1 MGVGKNI
8 KRILAEKEM
17 SIKELHEISGI
28 SLNTLY
34 SITKRDST
42 SINPEILASIAKA
55 LNVTNFDLTVDV
67 EQLRSDVRLQ
77 EEVQNAFGKSAVDL
91 LNNFD
96 QLNAEGQTKASDYVS
111 DLTKLP
117 KYKKEPQ
124 LLQQMTVRMISE
136 RKVAPLQRSPS
147 K

>member
-42 SINPEILASIAKA
+42 SINPEILANIATA

-96 QLNAEGQTKASDYVS
+96 QLNPEGQRKASEYVS
-111 DLTKLP
+111 DLTEQP
-117 KYKKEPQ
+117 KYKKEP
-124 LLQQMTVRMISE
+124 
-136 RKVAPLQRSPS
+136 SPAATDDGS
-147 K
+147 DD

>member
-55 LNVTNFDLTVDV
+55 LNVTVDV

-117 KYKKEPQ
+117 KYKKEPP
-124 LLQQMTVRMISE
+124 TAATDDGSDD
-136 RKVAPLQRSPS
+136 
-147 K
+147 

>member
-34 SITKRDST
+34 SITKRDSA
-42 SINPEILASIAKA
+42 SINSEILASIAKV

-67 EQLRSDVRLQ
+67 DQLRSDVRLL
-77 EEVQNAFGKSAVDL
+77 EEVQNAFGESAVDL
-91 LNNFD
+91 LNGFD
-96 QLNAEGQTKASDYVS
+96 QLNPKGQTKALEYVS
-111 DLTKLP
+111 DLTEQP
-117 KYKKEPQ
+117 RYKKDP
-124 LLQQMTVRMISE
+124 TPTATDDGSND
-136 RKVAPLQRSPS
+136 
-147 K
+147 

>member
-117 KYKKEPQ
+117 KYKKEPP
-124 LLQQMTVRMISE
+124 TAATDDGSDD
-136 RKVAPLQRSPS
+136 
-147 K
+147 